1 MATPT
6 AWIGQDGNLY
16 YGSGIEGSGVDN
28 MGRWAGNYDYR
39 DGNIVST
46 NFDTPLGQGPGAMLG
61 VQMIDDPNAPA
72 RAPSGGTGGTGT
84 SRPALNQAAISNTQA
99 TIDQLPALLEAALQ
113 AERQK
118 YQNTVGEFNQ
128 QEQGQRKTYEGS
140 TVTNQQ
146 NYDANFMDSIRA
158 GIKGLGGLMTL
169 LRGTGAAGGT
179 AEDMARDTV
188 GGVTATDIRTGADT
202 QKENQTTL
210 DSSLSSF
217 LTELQRKR
225 KANDDVLVNN
235 ERAVRRDT
243 STQLQDLFGKMAG
256 YYGEAGMEPQR
267 NDWMSRAGSLTPEI
281 AANSR
286 TQVSNYDTTPVAVKA
301 PELTAFAGP
310 TQPSVV
316 AGDSAE
322 RGRVGSGIFTIGE
335 QRRRRE
341 QAPVGVQDGILVY
354 KSA

>member
-1 MATPT
+1 MAQAT

-16 YGSGIEGSGVDN
+16 YGSGIEGTGVNN
-28 MGRWAGNYDYR
+28 MGQWAGNYDYR

-46 NFDTPLGQGPGAMLG
+46 NFDTALGQGPGAILG
-61 VQMIDDPNAPA
+61 VQMIDDPNAPQ
-72 RAPSGGTGGTGT
+72 RAPSGGGSTTT
-84 SRPALNQAAISNTQA
+84 RSLDRAAVDNTQR
-99 TIDQLPALLEAALQ
+99 TIDQIPGLLEAALA
-113 AERQK
+113 AERQR
-118 YQNTVGEFNQ
+118 YNNTVGEFNS
-128 QEQGQRKTYEGS
+128 QEAGQRDTYGKS

-188 GGVTATDIRTGADT
+188 GGVTANDIRTGADT
-202 QKENQTTL
+202 QKENQTAL

-225 KANDDVLVNN
+225 RANDDVLVNN

-243 STQLQDLFGKMAG
+243 NTQLQDLFGKMAG

-267 NDWMSRAGSLTPEI
+267 NDWMNRAGALTPEI

-286 TQVSNYDTTPVAVKA
+286 TQVSAYDTTPVSVKA

-310 TQPSVV
+310 TQPNVL
-316 AGDSAE
+316 AGESD
-322 RGRVGSGIFTIGE
+322 GRVGSGIFTISD

-341 QAPVGVQDGILVY
+341 QAPVGV
-354 KSA
+354 

>member
-1 MATPT
+1 MANQV
-6 AWIGQDGNLY
+6 AWVGADGNLWWRQ
-16 YGSGIEGSGVDN
+16 GDQVINSG
-28 MGRWAGNYDYR
+28 AATNYEFT
-39 DGNIVST
+39 DGGLRAL
-46 NFDTPLGQGPGAMLG
+46 NFDTPLGQAAGFAPG
-61 VQMIDDPNAPA
+61 VDRIEDPNAPQQ
-72 RAPSGGTGGTGT
+72 APVSSGTVRQ
-84 SRPALNQAAISNTQA
+84 RPVLDQAAVNNTQA

-158 GIKGLGGLMTL
+158 GIKGLGGLMQL

-179 AEDMARDTV
+179 AESMAQDAV
-188 GGVTATDIRTGADT
+188 GSVTSNDIRTGADT
-202 QKENQTTL
+202 QKENQTSL

-217 LTELQRKR
+217 LTELSRKR
-225 KANDDVLVNN
+225 KANEDVLVNN

-243 STQLQDLFGKMAG
+243 NTQLQDLFGKMAG
-256 YYGEAGMEPQR
+256 YYGAAEMEPQR
-267 NDWMSRAGSLTPEI
+267 VDWMNRAGALTPEI

-286 TQVSNYDTTPVAVKA
+286 TQVGNYDTAPVAVKA

-341 QAPVGVQDGILVY
+341 QAPVGV
-354 KSA
+354 

>member
-16 YGSGIEGSGVDN
+16 YGSGSEGSGVN
-28 MGRWAGNYDYR
+28 NLGAWNGNYEYTNGGIR
-39 DGNIVST
+39 ST
-46 NFDTPLGQGPGAMLG
+46 NFDTALGQGSGFMPG
-61 VQMIDDPNAPA
+61 VTMIDDPNAPQ
-72 RAPSGGTGGTGT
+72 RAPSGGGTAPA
-84 SRPALNQAAISNTQA
+84 RPVLDQAAVSNTQQ
-99 TIDQLPALLEAALQ
+99 TIDQIPGLLEAALQ
-113 AERQK
+113 AERQR
-118 YQNTVGEFNQ
+118 YGNTVGEFNQ

-158 GIKGLGGLMTL
+158 GIKGLGGLMQL

-179 AEDMARDTV
+179 AETMAQDTV
-188 GGVTATDIRTGADT
+188 GGVTSNDIRTGADT
-202 QKENQTTL
+202 QKENQVQL
-210 DSSLSSF
+210 DSSLGSF

-235 ERAVRRDT
+235 ERAVRRDST
-243 STQLQDLFGKMAG
+243 TQLQDLFGKMAG
-256 YYGEAGMEPQR
+256 YYGAAKMKPNRVE
-267 NDWMSRAGSLTPEI
+267 WMNRAGALTPEI

-286 TQVSNYDTTPVAVKA
+286 TQVSNYDTAPVAVKA

-310 TQPSVV
+310 TQPNVL
-316 AGDSAE
+316 AGDSEE

-335 QRRRRE
+335 QRRRKE
-341 QAPVGVQDGILVY
+341 QAPVGV
-354 KSA
+354 

>member
-16 YGSGIEGSGVDN
+16 YGSGTEGSGVN
-28 MGRWAGNYDYR
+28 NLGAWNGNYEYTNGGIR
-39 DGNIVST
+39 ST
-46 NFDTPLGQGPGAMLG
+46 NFDTALGQGPGFMPG
-61 VQMIDDPNAPA
+61 VTMIDDPNVPQ
-72 RAPSGGTGGTGT
+72 RAPSGGGGTVT
-84 SRPALNQAAISNTQA
+84 ARPVLDQAAVNNTQA
-99 TIDQLPALLEAALQ
+99 TIDQLPALLEAALG

-118 YQNTVGEFNQ
+118 YQNTVGEFNS

-158 GIKGLGGLMTL
+158 GIKGLGGLMQL

-179 AEDMARDTV
+179 AENMAQDAV
-188 GGVTATDIRTGADT
+188 GSVTSNDIRTGADT

-243 STQLQDLFGKMAG
+243 NTQLQDLFGKMAG

-286 TQVSNYDTTPVAVKA
+286 TQVSNYDTTPVTVKA

-341 QAPVGVQDGILVY
+341 QAPVGV
-354 KSA
+354 